1 MLRKSSP
8 VSKNVAPKISS
19 LSTETPRRVFGT
31 PDLLLCALFQM
42 EKYQAEP
49 TQGYAHDLD

>member
-8 VSKNVAPKISS
+8 VPKNVAPKISS
-19 LSTETPRRVFGT
+19 LSTETPQRVFGT
-31 PDLLLCALFQM
+31 PDPLPYALFQR
-42 EKYQAEP
+42 EKYRAEP